1 MNDSNSDAAPTTP
14 SLARAGAA
22 GLGLLH
28 SHIELLGLELEE
40 QKSNSLQ
47 ALAYTAVALLA
58 AWLLLIGLSAL
69 LLVSLWD
76 DYRVAT
82 ISGLC
87 GFYALLL
94 LGSLWRLRKLLSNAS
109 NPFSASLCELA
120 RDRERL
126 LP

>member
-1 MNDSNSDAAPTTP
+1 MNDSNSDAAPTAP

-87 GFYALLL
+87 GFYALL
-94 LGSLWRLRKLLSNAS
+94 
-109 NPFSASLCELA
+109 P
-120 RDRERL
+120 
-126 LP
+126 